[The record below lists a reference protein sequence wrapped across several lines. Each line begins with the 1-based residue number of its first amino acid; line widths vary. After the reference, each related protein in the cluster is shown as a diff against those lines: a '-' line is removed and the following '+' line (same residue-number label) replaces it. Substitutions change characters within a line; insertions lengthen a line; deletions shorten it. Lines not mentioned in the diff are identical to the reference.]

1 MAPHARKP
9 CSLPPTGGRF
19 SPWDGPAAKSFLIL
33 LVALA
38 LSACGFQLR
47 GSYDLPWETLAIG
60 GVPEN
65 NELYFQIKRSIESGS
80 LTKVVPDAKEATAT
94 LVILQNLQ
102 HKNILTL
109 SGRGLVRE
117 FQLTRT
123 FLYRIQDAQGK
134 PLLPDSQI
142 VLQRDMTFDDERIFA
157 KEAEEA
163 MLWREMQQD
172 MVQQLLRRLAAS
184 SRSLKG

>member
-1 MAPHARKP
+1 MRT
-9 CSLPPTGGRF
+9 LV
-19 SPWDGPAAKSFLIL
+19 L
-33 LVALA
+33 LLALT

-47 GSYDLPWETLAIG
+47 GSYNLPWETLAIS

-65 NELYFQIKRSIESGS
+65 NELYFQIKRNIEASS
-80 LTKVVPDAKEATAT
+80 LTKVITDPKEAKAS
-94 LVILQNLQ
+94 LVVLQNLQ
-102 HKNILTL
+102 HKSILSL
-109 SGRGLVRE
+109 SGKGLVRE

-123 FLYRIQDAQGK
+123 FMYRIQDAQGK
-134 PLLPDSQI
+134 EILPASQI

-163 MLWREMQQD
+163 MIWREMQQD

-184 SRSLKG
+184 SRALKS

>member
-1 MAPHARKP
+1 MRI
-9 CSLPPTGGRF
+9 
-19 SPWDGPAAKSFLIL
+19 LIL

-47 GSYDLPWETLAIG
+47 GSDSLHWETLAIV

-65 NELYFQIKRSIESGS
+65 NDLYFQIKRSIEAGS
-80 LTKVVPDAKEATAT
+80 HTKVVADAKQAKASLT
-94 LVILQNLQ
+94 ILQNLQ
-102 HKNILTL
+102 HKNILSL
-109 SGRGLVRE
+109 SGKGLVRE

-123 FLYRIQDAQGK
+123 FMYRIQDAEGK
-134 PLLPDSQI
+134 EIYPPTQI

-163 MLWREMQQD
+163 MIWREMQQD
-172 MVQQLLRRLAAS
+172 LVQQLLRRLAAA
-184 SRSLKG
+184 SRNLKS

>member
-1 MAPHARKP
+1 MRA
-9 CSLPPTGGRF
+9 
-19 SPWDGPAAKSFLIL
+19 LIL
-33 LVALA
+33 LLALT

-47 GSYDLPWETLAIG
+47 GSYNLPWETLAIS

-65 NELYFQIKRSIESGS
+65 NELYFQIKRNIEAGS
-80 LTKVVPDAKEATAT
+80 LTKIIADPKEAKAS
-94 LVILQNLQ
+94 LVVLQNLQ
-102 HKNILTL
+102 HKSILSL
-109 SGRGLVRE
+109 SGKGLVRE

-123 FLYRIQDAQGK
+123 FMYRIQDAQGK
-134 PLLPDSQI
+134 EILPASQI

-163 MLWREMQQD
+163 MIWREMQQD

-184 SRSLKG
+184 SRALKG

>member
-1 MAPHARKP
+1 MRA
-9 CSLPPTGGRF
+9 
-19 SPWDGPAAKSFLIL
+19 FLIL
-33 LVALA
+33 LLVVV

-47 GSYDLPWETLAIG
+47 GSYNLPWETLAIS

-65 NELYFQIKRSIESGS
+65 NELYFQIKRGLEASSQ
-80 LTKVVPDAKEATAT
+80 TKVITDAKQARAT

-102 HKNILTL
+102 HKAILSL
-109 SGRGLVRE
+109 SGKGLVRE

-123 FLYRIQDAQGK
+123 FMYRIQDAEGK
-134 PLLPDSQI
+134 EVLPASQI

-157 KEAEEA
+157 KEAEET
-163 MLWREMQQD
+163 MIWREMQQD

-184 SRSLKG
+184 SRSLKS

>member
-1 MAPHARKP
+1 MR
-9 CSLPPTGGRF
+9 T
-19 SPWDGPAAKSFLIL
+19 LIL
-33 LVALA
+33 LLALT

-47 GSYDLPWETLAIG
+47 GSYNLPWETLAIS

-65 NELYFQIKRSIESGS
+65 NELYFQIKRNIEAGS
-80 LTKVVPDAKEATAT
+80 LTKVITDPKEAKAS
-94 LVILQNLQ
+94 LVVLQNLQ
-102 HKNILTL
+102 HKSILSL
-109 SGRGLVRE
+109 SGKGLVRE

-123 FLYRIQDAQGK
+123 FMYRIQDAQGK
-134 PLLPDSQI
+134 EILPASQI

-163 MLWREMQQD
+163 MIWREMQQD

-184 SRSLKG
+184 SRALKS

>member
-1 MAPHARKP
+1 MRA
-9 CSLPPTGGRF
+9 
-19 SPWDGPAAKSFLIL
+19 FLIL
-33 LVALA
+33 LLVVV

-47 GSYDLPWETLAIG
+47 GSYNLPWETLAIG

-65 NELYFQIKRSIESGS
+65 NELYFQIKRGLEASSQ
-80 LTKVVPDAKEATAT
+80 TKVITDAKQARAT

-102 HKNILTL
+102 HKAILSL
-109 SGRGLVRE
+109 SGKGLVRE

-123 FLYRIQDAQGK
+123 FMYRIQDAEGK
-134 PLLPDSQI
+134 EVLPASQI

-163 MLWREMQQD
+163 MIWREMQQD

-184 SRSLKG
+184 SRSLNR